1 MEETGRRSD
10 RHQDMCL
17 PRPVLPNRTY
27 LVTRRCIGRR
37 FLLRPDDA
45 LNNAFVYCLALAAQ
59 KYGMKVHALGAM
71 SNHYHLVLTDPERVL
86 PDFMAWFNRQLAMC
100 VKRLRRWDEV
110 VWEPGV
116 TYSAVELGGPAEV
129 LDKVAYTLLNPV
141 SAGLVRSP
149 ERWPGALSTLG
160 TLRTGTMKAK
170 RPALWFKDNA
180 PKEASLALTVPPCF
194 SDPSGYLHALEAL
207 VTGRLGQVRAELRRQ
222 GRGVLG
228 RTRVRRTA
236 VTDQPTTKKPRFGLN
251 PTFSALTA
259 TAWRAAAH
267 KLRAFRL
274 AYRTA
279 YQAWRSGQ
287 RNVEFPAGTWW
298 VVRCAGAAAV
308 AAT

>member
-1 MEETGRRSD
+1 
-10 RHQDMCL
+10 MCL

-45 LNNAFVYCLALAAQ
+45 LNNAFVYCLALAAK
-59 KYGMKVHALGAM
+59 KYGVQVHALSAM
-71 SNHYHLVLTDPERVL
+71 SNHYHLVLTDPEGGL
-86 PDFMAWFNRQLAMC
+86 PNFMAWFNRQLAMC

-110 VWEPGV
+110 VWEPHV

-170 RPALWFKDNA
+170 HPAIWFKDNA
-180 PKEASLALTVPPCF
+180 PKEVSLALTLPPCF
-194 SDPSGYLHALEAL
+194 SEHPDYLHALEAL
-207 VTGRLGQVRAELRRQ
+207 LTSRLEQARAELRRQ
-222 GRGVLG
+222 GRSILG
-228 RTRVRRTA
+228 RTRVRKTA
-236 VTDQPTTKKPRFGLN
+236 VTDQPATKKQRFGRN

-259 TAWRAAAH
+259 AAWRAALQ
-267 KLRAFRL
+267 KLRAFHL

-279 YQAWRSGQ
+279 YHAWRSGE
-287 RNVEFPAGTWW
+287 RSVKFPAGTWW
-298 VVRCAGAAAV
+298 VVRYAGAAAV